1 MTISLF
7 CAPVSATV
15 PLVVPAELW
24 AATVEAVKAA
34 VPYEAFVM
42 LGPVAPISNVPTVAV
57 VVTDIPPVFV
67 IVPMVAVFTLI
78 VPSVFVPVEAVMVEP
93 NVTAPS
99 WSGIVAVLMEA
110 VEMVAVESVTEG
122 MVAVLMEAVPTE
134 RVPMVAVPV
143 DAVRLVPKVTMPE
156 RRLVPSTAK
165 EPVLCTPV
173 VERFKADEV
182 LSPSVIT

>member
-1 MTISLF
+1 M
-7 CAPVSATV
+7 
-15 PLVVPAELW
+15 
-24 AATVEAVKAA
+24 
-34 VPYEAFVM
+34 
-42 LGPVAPISNVPTVAV
+42 PTVAV
-57 VVTDIPPVFV
+57 VATDNPLRVE

-78 VPSVFVPVEAVMVEP
+78 VPRVFVPVEAVMVEP

-99 WSGIVAVLMEA
+99 WSGMVAVEIVAVLADKVPIVAIPVDAVILEPNVTAPSWRGIVAVLMEA

-122 MVAVLMEAVPTE
+122 MVAVLIVAVPTE

-173 VERFKADEV
+173 VDRLKADEV
-182 LSPSVIT
+182 LSPSVMT